1 MTLRKILDDLSA
13 YIEHTVDEGTTSIA
27 LAPDVAK
34 SIRDG
39 FKPFSK
45 TERATL
51 SQAPAASRA
60 EALQGKAIR
69 GFGSASLPREKTTK
83 QGSAGRKSQTPAGV
97 PSSAAQELAAIAK
110 SVASCTK
117 CPLHKT
123 RTRTVPGQGSAAPEI
138 MFIGEAPG
146 ADEDIQGLAFV
157 GRAGQLLTKMI
168 EAMGYKREEVFI
180 ANILKCR
187 PPGNATPLPEQ
198 MEACFPYL
206 KSQIAAIKPK
216 VIVTLGA
223 VAARGLLN
231 TIAGITRLRGTWQS
245 YDEIPV
251 MPTYHPSYLLRNPAA
266 KREVWEDLKEVLKHL
281 GKEPP
286 KRKA

>member
-1 MTLRKILDDLSA
+1 MTLRKILDDLSG

-34 SIRDG
+34 SICDG
-39 FKPFSK
+39 FKPFSES
-45 TERATL
+45 ERAAL
-51 SQAPAASRA
+51 SQAPAAGRA
-60 EALQGKAIR
+60 EA
-69 GFGSASLPREKTTK
+69 SASLPRENAAK
-83 QGSAGRKSQTPAGV
+83 QGSSGRKPQMPAGT
-97 PSSAAQELAAIAK
+97 SSSVAQELAAIAK

-123 RTRTVPGQGSAAPEI
+123 RKHTVPGQGSPAPEI

-187 PPGNATPLPEQ
+187 PPGNATPTPEQ
-198 MEACFPYL
+198 MEVCIPWL
-206 KSQIAAIKPK
+206 KSQITVIKPK
-216 VIVTLGA
+216 VIVTLGG
-223 VAARGLLN
+223 VAAHGLLN
-231 TIAGITRLRGTWQS
+231 TEIGITKMRGSWRS

-251 MPTYHPSYLLRNPAA
+251 MPTYHPSYLLRNPSA

-286 KRKA
+286 KKKG